1 MKKIPEKF
9 LPIGTVVMLK
19 GGTKR
24 VMIAGFCAVENGEN
38 EEENAERKIW
48 DYSGCLYPEGFL
60 QSNQTCLFDHDQ
72 IEEIYH
78 LGLGADEDDE
88 EKEFKQQ
95 LNKVIEETENFQ
107 NIDNSEENEDKE

>member
-24 VMIAGFCAVENGEN
+24 VMIAGFCAFENGKEN
-38 EEENAERKIW
+38 KKEEKRKIW

-60 QSNQTCLFDHDQ
+60 SSEQICLFDHEQ

-78 LGLGADEDDE
+78 LGLSADEDKE
-88 EKEFKQQ
+88 EKDFKGI
-95 LNKVIEETENFQ
+95 LNKIIVETNNTAEEESNNNEN
-107 NIDNSEENEDKE
+107 

>member
-24 VMIAGFCAVENGEN
+24 VMISGFCAFENVEEQGEK
-38 EEENAERKIW
+38 ERKIW

-60 QSNQTCLFDHDQ
+60 SSTETCLFDHEQ

-78 LGLGADEDDE
+78 LGLSADEDEE
-88 EKEFKQQ
+88 EKQFKES
-95 LNKVIEETENFQ
+95 LNKIIEEANNAQ
-107 NIDNSEENEDKE
+107 NVDNSEEKEDE